1 LATASDLIIDHAVVR
16 SSQFAGELTDAQ
28 ESVWAKARASLAAA
42 GWAPPRPAELGVVGE
57 LVHALT
63 RRGDLIRVADDLV
76 YLREQMDQLPRVLA
90 ELAHPFT
97 VSAFKDALGIS
108 RKHAVPLLEWM
119 DRQGLTVRQGD
130 LRRVRS

>member
-1 LATASDLIIDHAVVR
+1 
-16 SSQFAGELTDAQ
+16 
-28 ESVWAKARASLAAA
+28 
-42 GWAPPRPAELGVVGE
+42 
-57 LVHALT
+57 
-63 RRGDLIRVADDLV
+63 VADDLV